1 MITETITKITHWSDR
16 TFSFRCTRSDSFR
29 FNSGEFAM
37 IGLNV
42 DGKYVPRA
50 YSVVSPPWA
59 EYLEFLSIKNVGKLT
74 NELSKVQV
82 GDSIKMLPKCTGTLR
97 NDFLLSGG
105 NRLVLLATGTG
116 LAPFMSTIRDLE
128 ILESFDCI
136 MLIHSVRNRND
147 LAYFDE
153 LSTAFKESEPDLHD
167 MIDDKLT
174 YMPLVTSEGDK
185 RIDARFLQHGD
196 RVMAC
201 GNLQFNY
208 DVVDWCT
215 SLGMREGSNREQGEF
230 VIEKAFVDA
239 PPPDDF

>member
-29 FNSGEFAM
+29 FNAGEFAM
-37 IGLNV
+37 IGLTI

-59 EYLEFLSIKNVGKLT
+59 DYLEFLSIKNVGKLT
-74 NELSKVQV
+74 NELSKIQV
-82 GDSIKMLPKCTGTLR
+82 GDSIKMLAKCTGTLR
-97 NDFLLSGG
+97 NDFLSDGG
-105 NRLVLLATGTG
+105 NRLILLATGTG
-116 LAPFMSTIRDLE
+116 LAPFMSLVRDLE
-128 ILESFDCI
+128 TLERFDTI
-136 MLIHSVRNRND
+136 QIIHSVRNRND
-147 LAYFDE
+147 LAYFDDLRTDFVASE
-153 LSTAFKESEPDLHD
+153 LELHD
-167 MIDDKLT
+167 TIKQKLS
-174 YMPLVTSEGDK
+174 YIPLVTSEGDK
-185 RIDARFLQHGD
+185 RIDSRFLQQGD

-208 DVVDWCT
+208 DVIDWCT
-215 SLGMREGSNREQGEF
+215 ALGMREGSNREQGEF